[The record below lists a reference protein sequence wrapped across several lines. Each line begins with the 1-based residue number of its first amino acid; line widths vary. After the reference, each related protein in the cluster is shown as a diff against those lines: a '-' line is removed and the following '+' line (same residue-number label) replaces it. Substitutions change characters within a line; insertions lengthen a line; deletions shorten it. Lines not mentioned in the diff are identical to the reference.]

1 MVLKVQRANDVQVYT
16 VSGSGS
22 KSIPDWLA
30 RKNKKTLR
38 NDAEYK
44 SRIELLQDFEFPE
57 ASNRIRLSR
66 DGEFAMATGTYKPHI
81 RLYEFSQMSMKFER
95 HTDAENVTF
104 EILSDDWTK
113 SVHLQGDRSIDLHT
127 AGGIYYSTRIPT
139 FGRDLS
145 YHYPTA
151 DVLVGAASDEVYRLN
166 LDQGRFLNSL
176 KLESASQGVNVT
188 DICSAHQLFGFGT
201 HNGTVEFWDPRVR
214 SRVGILD
221 LNKQNDPVAITA
233 LRFAEDGLNLAVGS
247 NTGITTLFDLRSPQ
261 ALLTKDQGYGLP
273 IKQLHYLQAPPSDTT
288 SRLLSA
294 DSKIIKL
301 WDVQTGKPHTS
312 IEPPNDI
319 NDVQPV
325 PGSGLIFV
333 ANEGIPMHTFYVP
346 SLGPAPR
353 WCSFLDNLTE
363 ELEETE
369 ASVYANYKFV
379 TRKELDDLGLQ
390 HLVGTNVVR
399 AYMHGYFI
407 DFRLYEKA
415 KLIANPFEYA
425 EHRQKTIAA
434 KLEKER
440 ESRIR
445 SSKKT
450 KVNNTLAARL
460 LKAEERERAKAARK
474 GDTAE
479 VADVA
484 STSIVEDA
492 RFRDAF
498 NDEDFR
504 VDEASHE
511 FNIINPT
518 RSTKRGLTAVEESE
532 DERANNGISSDDES
546 SDSDAS
552 EQEAKDERKS
562 DKSASRASD
571 DQIRTI
577 KVDQG
582 KKQKEKKAVA
592 FSEPIM
598 VSREA
603 EVNENG
609 APQKRARS
617 FGSRL
622 STETIKQARMAQIQ
636 ANIKHDVA
644 GKGTKEM
651 TFLPEPKEKKRSKG
665 DGRDEGKTRQEYQGR
680 RSASG
685 NTFRKMRS

>member
-30 RKNKKTLR
+30 RRNKKTLR

-66 DGEFAMATGTYKPHI
+66 DGGFAMATGTYKPHI

-95 HTDAENVTF
+95 HTDAENITF

-113 SVHLQGDRSIDLHT
+113 SVHLQADRSIDLHT

-151 DVLVGAASDEVYRLN
+151 DVLVGAASNEVYRLN

-176 KLESASQGVNVT
+176 ALETASHGVNAT
-188 DICSAHQLFGFGT
+188 NICSAHQLFGFGT
-201 HNGTVEFWDPRVR
+201 QNGTVEFWDPRAR
-214 SRVGILD
+214 SRIGLLD
-221 LNKQNDPVAITA
+221 LNRQNEPVAITA
-233 LRFAEDGLNLAVGS
+233 LKFADDGLNLAVGS
-247 NTGITTLFDLRSPQ
+247 NTGLTTLFDLRSPQ
-261 ALLTKDQGYGLP
+261 PLLTKDQGYGLP
-273 IKQLHYLQAPPSDTT
+273 IKSLHYLQAPPSDST
-288 SRLLSA
+288 SRLLSS
-294 DSKIIKL
+294 DSKIIKI
-301 WDVQTGKPHTS
+301 WDVQSGQPHTS

-333 ANEGIPMHTFYVP
+333 ANEGIPMHTFYIP

-369 ASVYANYKFV
+369 ASIYANYKFV
-379 TRKELDDLGLQ
+379 TRKELADLGLK

-399 AYMHGYFI
+399 AYMHGFFI

-425 EHRQKTIAA
+425 EHRQKTVAA

-460 LKAEERERAKAARK
+460 LKAEERERAKTARK
-474 GDTAE
+474 GD
-479 VADVA
+479 A
-484 STSIVEDA
+484 SGESMQDHVPSIVEDE
-492 RFRDAF
+492 RFKDAF

-511 FNIINPT
+511 FNILNPT
-518 RSTKRGLTAVEESE
+518 RSSKRGLTAVEESE
-532 DERANNGISSDDES
+532 DDRAENAVSTDEDSNSGSSEEEGDTHQEHKSSINDE
-546 SDSDAS
+546 
-552 EQEAKDERKS
+552 
-562 DKSASRASD
+562 
-571 DQIRTI
+571 QIRTV
-577 KVDQG
+577 KAP
-582 KKQKEKKAVA
+582 KSKMARREKKVA
-592 FSEPIM
+592 FAEPKM
-598 VSREA
+598 VALSPATNDETA
-603 EVNENG
+603 V
-609 APQKRARS
+609 PKRAPS
-617 FGSRL
+617 FASRL
-622 STETIKQARMAQIQ
+622 SAETIKQARLAQIQ
-636 ANIKHDVA
+636 ANVKHDVA

-651 TFLPEPKEKKRSKG
+651 TFYPEPKEKKAARH
-665 DGRDEGKTRQEYQGR
+665 EGKTRQEYKGR

-685 NTFRKMRS
+685 NTFRKMHS